1 MEVNNADTADTL
13 QAVVAISDGFALSDS
28 DCQTTYNMLRNFME
42 INMAFVFGIFP
53 NGEDRIFKDNLGN
66 YVYNYSFGD
75 SIYLFQKNGRTNLYR
90 YS

>member
-1 MEVNNADTADTL
+1 MADTAEAL
-13 QAVVAISDGFALSDS
+13 QAVIVISDGFELGEE
-28 DCQTTYNMLRNFME
+28 DCQITYTMLKNFME
-42 INMAFVFGIFP
+42 VNMAFVFGIFP